1 MEKHINIGGKDYTL
15 TANRKLI
22 KTIYNIAPEFLNLG
36 ERKKE
41 VRENVGVELISNLD
55 ILFFDMIKIAHPEL
69 TKEDSDAVLQQ
80 FEDEYSDVSNAI
92 IELVMTTF
100 TEGNKGSA
108 KKKKINW

>member
-1 MEKHINIGGKDYTL
+1 MEKHINIGGKDYIL

-22 KTIYNIAPEFLNLG
+22 KTIYNVAPAFLNVSG
-36 ERKKE
+36 KNKE
-41 VRENVGVELISNLD
+41 TNENVSVDLVANLD

-80 FEDEYSDVSNAI
+80 FCDEYAGVDNAI
-92 IELVMTTF
+92 INLAMSVF

-108 KKKKINW
+108 KKKTINW

>member
-1 MEKHINIGGKDYTL
+1 MEKHINIGGKEYTL
-15 TANRKLI
+15 TTNRKLI
-22 KTIYNIAPEFLNLG
+22 KTVYNIAPEILKTSGDESTVSVDL
-36 ERKKE
+36 
-41 VRENVGVELISNLD
+41 VANLD

-80 FEDEYSDVSNAI
+80 FSDEYAGVDNAI
-92 IELVMTTF
+92 IELAMSVF